1 MKKSLEFGT
10 DGIRSP
16 VSEKGISPEFA
27 LKLGI
32 ATGTTLKS
40 SWEIVDVVIGR
51 DTRSSG
57 DMLVSAFSS
66 GLNQAGAN
74 VFNVGIMPSP
84 AVAFLTKSIGA
95 NVGVVVSASHN
106 MFQDNGFKFFSGSGK
121 KIPELMEKK
130 IQDSL
135 KLNYAIDPCKL
146 GVQKKIQDADGRYI
160 EFCKSCFPRNLSL
173 RDKKIVV
180 DAAHGAASFCAGKIL
195 SELGAEVI
203 EIGNK
208 PNGVNINDSV
218 GTLFP
223 QKLVD
228 RVIGGSADFGI
239 ALDGDGDRLKL
250 VDHLGRVY
258 DGDEL
263 LYAITKLRVRTE
275 GASAVKG
282 VVGTLM
288 SNLGLERAIN
298 KCGLEFRR
306 AKVGDRHIL
315 QILEENDWYLG
326 GETSGHIL
334 SLDMHTTGDG
344 IVSALQVLRAIITIG
359 DNLSDFIADLQLMP
373 QLLTNVPLVPGK
385 NWPTNE
391 KFKNAQKRVLEKL
404 GSDGR
409 ILVRASG
416 TEPVIRVMAEAETE
430 NLAKSCVDQLVLSL
444 Q

>member
-1 MKKSLEFGT
+1 MSSTLVNWGCKKKYKMLTVDTSSFVNLVFQE
-10 DGIRSP
+10 ICP
-16 VSEKGISPEFA
+16 
-27 LKLGI
+27 LG
-32 ATGTTLKS
+32 
-40 SWEIVDVVIGR
+40 
-51 DTRSSG
+51 
-57 DMLVSAFSS
+57 
-66 GLNQAGAN
+66 
-74 VFNVGIMPSP
+74 
-84 AVAFLTKSIGA
+84 
-95 NVGVVVSASHN
+95 
-106 MFQDNGFKFFSGSGK
+106 
-121 KIPELMEKK
+121 
-130 IQDSL
+130 
-135 KLNYAIDPCKL
+135 
-146 GVQKKIQDADGRYI
+146 
-160 EFCKSCFPRNLSL
+160 
-173 RDKKIVV
+173 DKKIVL

-208 PNGVNINDSV
+208 PNGININDSV

-223 QKLVD
+223 QKLID
-228 RVIGGSADFGI
+228 RVLRVSADFGI

-334 SLDMHTTGDG
+334 SLDIHTTGDG
-344 IVSALQVLRAIITIG
+344 IVSALQVLQAVITIG

-373 QLLTNVPLVPGK
+373 QLLINVPLIPGK
-385 NWPTNE
+385 NWPINE
-391 KFKNAQKRVLEKL
+391 KFKNAQKRVLDEL

-430 NLAKSCVDQLVLSL
+430 KLAKSCIDQLVSSL